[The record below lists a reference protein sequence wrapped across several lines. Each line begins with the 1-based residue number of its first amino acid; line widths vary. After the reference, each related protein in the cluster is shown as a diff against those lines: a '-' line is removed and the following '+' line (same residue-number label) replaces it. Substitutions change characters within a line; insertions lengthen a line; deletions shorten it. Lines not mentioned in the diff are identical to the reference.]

1 MSASAAVRGKK
12 NLFPGREKKECFGR
26 TDMKNFHEKFC
37 WYEAEQSDEKSGSP
51 EERYGQIVNWS
62 SRARGVNPTVF
73 DEISAWLLGSGDWSD
88 GELAENGKYLMD
100 QVIEKFREQNS
111 QLRRQ
116 LTALKPSGLVNTAV
130 FDALDRF
137 DRELS
142 GDTQAEWLKEVVERV
157 FRDFSAVRDQET
169 RKRFA
174 GGITGPAGTDSV
186 EIYGYMNALKDCDA
200 SVQWTLFMPDFARRQ
215 QDGFR
220 VESFEYLKYPGLRF
234 IGLEKDLE
242 TDAQALE
249 RLVQTLDSMGEYR
262 SGFDYDAILFHH
274 FGRGVDVEPC
284 HGLWGRF
291 MAANTPVPEGFAYV
305 DFVTRQDGRPGIPYL
320 AQFACARFVGDSASM
335 HGMEGFDCNAMYD
348 VTRNIILGQ
357 NVLIPYPDKY
367 WTAEV
372 YPEGFGTDSTV
383 YLFSVER

>member
-1 MSASAAVRGKK
+1 M
-12 NLFPGREKKECFGR
+12 E
-26 TDMKNFHEKFC
+26 NFNAKFC
-37 WYEAEQSDEKSGSP
+37 WYEGDQNDGESGSP
-51 EERYGQIVNWS
+51 EERYGRIVGWAS
-62 SRARGVNPTVF
+62 QARGMNPVVF
-73 DEISAWLLGSGDWSD
+73 DEISAWLLGSGEWNDS
-88 GELAENGKYLMD
+88 ELADNGKYLME
-100 QVIEKFREQNS
+100 QVVAKFREQNRR
-111 QLRRQ
+111 LRMQ
-116 LTALKPSGLVNTAV
+116 LTELKPSGLVNAAV

-137 DRELS
+137 GRELS
-142 GDTQAEWLKEVVERV
+142 GDTRAEGLKEAVESV
-157 FRDFSAVRDQET
+157 FRDFSALRDRET
-169 RKRFA
+169 RERFA

-186 EIYGYMNALKDCDA
+186 EVFGYVNVLKDCDA

-234 IGLEKDLE
+234 IGMEKDFE
-242 TDAQALE
+242 TDAEALG

-262 SGFDYDAILFHH
+262 SGFDCDAILLHH

-291 MAANTPVPEGFAYV
+291 MAADTPVPEGFTYV
-305 DFVTRQDGRPGIPYL
+305 DFVSRRDGRPGMPYL
-320 AQFACARFVGDSASM
+320 AQFACARFAGDPDSM

-357 NVLIPYPDKY
+357 NVTIPYPDKY

>member
-1 MSASAAVRGKK
+1 M
-12 NLFPGREKKECFGR
+12 EH
-26 TDMKNFHEKFC
+26 FHEKFC
-37 WYEAEQSDEKSGSP
+37 WFEAEQDDEKGKGQGKSP
-51 EERYGQIVNWS
+51 EERYGQIVNWG
-62 SRARGVNPTVF
+62 SRARGVNPAVF
-73 DEISAWLLGSGDWSD
+73 DEISAWLLGSGDWSSD
-88 GELAENGKYLMD
+88 ELAENGSYLMN
-100 QVIEKFREQNS
+100 QVIATFREQNRRLRV
-111 QLRRQ
+111 QLNE
-116 LTALKPSGLVNTAV
+116 LAPSGVVNAAV

-142 GDTQAEWLKEVVERV
+142 GDTQAEGLKEAVESV
-157 FRDFSAVRDQET
+157 FQDFSAISDRET
-169 RKRFA
+169 REHFA
-174 GGITGPAGTDSV
+174 GGLTGDGTDSV
-186 EIYGYMNALKDCDA
+186 EVYGYMNVLKDCDA

-220 VESFEYLKYPGLRF
+220 VESFEYLNYPGFRF

-242 TDAQALE
+242 NDAEELE
-249 RLVQTLDSMGEYR
+249 RLVQTLDSMDGYR
-262 SGFDYDAILFHH
+262 SGFDSDAILLHH

-284 HGLWGRF
+284 HALWGRF
-291 MAANTPVPEGFAYV
+291 MAADAPVPEGFSHV
-305 DFVTRQDGRPGIPYL
+305 DFVSCRDGKSGMPYL
-320 AQFACARFVGDSASM
+320 AQFAFARFVGDSDSM

-357 NVLIPYPDKY
+357 NVAIPYPDKY

>member
-1 MSASAAVRGKK
+1 
-12 NLFPGREKKECFGR
+12 
-26 TDMKNFHEKFC
+26 MKHLHEKFC
-37 WYEAEQSDEKSGSP
+37 WYEFSQSDEESGSP
-51 EERYGQIVNWS
+51 AERYGRIVDWA
-62 SRARGVNPTVF
+62 SRARGINPTVF
-73 DEISAWLLGSGDWSD
+73 DELSNWLLGSGEWSD
-88 GELAENGKYLMD
+88 SELAENGKYLKD
-100 QVIEKFREQNS
+100 QVVARFCEQNR
-111 QLRRQ
+111 QLRME
-116 LTALKPSGLVNTAV
+116 LTALKPSGLVNAAV

-137 DRELS
+137 DRELT
-142 GDTQAEWLKEVVERV
+142 GETRAEGLKEAVKRV
-157 FRDFSAVRDQET
+157 FQDFSAIRDREA
-169 RKRFA
+169 RECFA

-186 EIYGYMNALKDCDA
+186 ETFGYMNVLKDCDA
-200 SVQWTLFMPDFARRQ
+200 SVQWTLFMPDMARRQ

-234 IGLEKDLE
+234 IGVEKDFE
-242 TDAQALE
+242 TDAEALK
-249 RLVQTLDSMGEYR
+249 RLVQILDSMGEYR
-262 SGFDYDAILFHH
+262 SGFDHDAILLHH

-291 MAANTPVPEGFAYV
+291 MAADTPVPEGFAYV
-305 DFVTRQDGRPGIPYL
+305 DFVSQRNGRPGVPYL
-320 AQFACARFVGDSASM
+320 AQFACARFAGDSASM

-357 NVLIPYPDKY
+357 NVLIPYPGKY